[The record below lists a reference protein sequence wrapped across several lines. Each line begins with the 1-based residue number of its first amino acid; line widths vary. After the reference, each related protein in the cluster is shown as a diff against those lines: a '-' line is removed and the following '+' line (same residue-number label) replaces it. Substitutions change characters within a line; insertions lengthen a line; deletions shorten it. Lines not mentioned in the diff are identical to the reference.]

1 MRRFTGAGKICI
13 GILKLFVIAVNKT
26 SFPQLSAF
34 IIIV

>member
-13 GILKLFVIAVNKT
+13 GILKLFVIAVNK
-26 SFPQLSAF
+26 SRLRQLSAF